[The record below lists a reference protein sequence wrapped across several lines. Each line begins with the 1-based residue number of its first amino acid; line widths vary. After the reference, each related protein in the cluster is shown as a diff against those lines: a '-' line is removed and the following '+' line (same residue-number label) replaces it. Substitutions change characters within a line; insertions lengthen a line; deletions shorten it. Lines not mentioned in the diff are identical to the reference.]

1 MSARRR
7 NVALGRGT
15 QASPTIIGT
24 RGMSRVKYEV
34 QVVGDDELPQDIK
47 RVIVERPGRGAL
59 LLLAESVA
67 GTWAFMRQWEED
79 NREPADVFVLRPAG

>member
-1 MSARRR
+1 
-7 NVALGRGT
+7 
-15 QASPTIIGT
+15 
-24 RGMSRVKYEV
+24 VKYEV

-67 GTWAFMRQWEED
+67 GTWAFMHRWEETQ
-79 NREPADVFVLRPAG
+79 REPAQVFELRSAG